1 MYAPE
6 DKKQE
11 MLTVVIGFSLVITV
25 VAFFVIKNIVSRN
38 QQLALSNQVA
48 ATSPADTIF
57 LLDPKEG
64 LKKTQSTT
72 PPKILDFRDDASY
85 ASAHIP
91 GSILTTIDSLPNLG
105 LAEGS
110 EVLIITSNDQNADKG
125 ITDALDAAK
134 VHYAAI
140 KNGLTGWESSGGAVL
155 TPGDPTSVIDQSKV
169 SMVTA
174 DQFSTLLKGKDIYYR
189 LLDVRSS
196 GTPAEGALHIP
207 LADLESRRNNLPIA
221 TNIAVCGE
229 NGVEAFQA
237 GVRLFELGFYSVKTL
252 DGGCAGVAGK

>member
-1 MYAPE
+1 MHAPE
-6 DKKQE
+6 DRKQE
-11 MLTVVIGFSLVITV
+11 MLTLVVGFGLVITI
-25 VAFFVIKNIVSRN
+25 VAFFVVKNTITRN
-38 QQLALSNQVA
+38 QRLADSGRAVTAVA
-48 ATSPADTIF
+48 TDTIP

-64 LKKTQSTT
+64 LKKTQTTT
-72 PPKILDFRDDASY
+72 PPKILDFRDGASY
-85 ASAHIP
+85 DVAHIP
-91 GSILTTIDSLPNLG
+91 GSVSVALDNIPTLG

-110 EVLIITSNDQNADKG
+110 EALIITSNDQNADKK

-134 VHYAAI
+134 VRYAAI
-140 KNGLTGWESSGGAVL
+140 RNGLAGWESAGGAVL
-155 TPGDPTSVIDQSKV
+155 TAGDPSSVIDQSKV
-169 SMVTA
+169 SLVTP
-174 DQFSTLLKGKDIYYR
+174 DQFSALLKGKDIYYR

-207 LADLESRRNNLPIA
+207 LADLESRKKDLPIA